1 MLVEGQDFSIV
12 VVVQFP
18 LVQGCEAVGVE
29 GLVGFVDR
37 GVRKEVVGVGRILD
51 PVEKVG
57 VGVVGVVGEGVEMVG
72 RRCEEQVWQCRI
84 RSELRVHH

>member
-1 MLVEGQDFSIV
+1 
-12 VVVQFP
+12 
-18 LVQGCEAVGVE
+18 
-29 GLVGFVDR
+29 
-37 GVRKEVVGVGRILD
+37 VGRILD

-84 RSELRVHH
+84 RSELRAHH